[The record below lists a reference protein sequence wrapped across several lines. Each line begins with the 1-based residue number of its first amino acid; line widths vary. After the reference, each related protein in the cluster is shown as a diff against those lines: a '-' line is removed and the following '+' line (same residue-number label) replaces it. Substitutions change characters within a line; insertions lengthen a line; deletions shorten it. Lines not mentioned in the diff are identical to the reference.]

1 MKTASEYRSLAW
13 QDLRAMYRQSS
24 LIMLVTMLVGMIA
37 VSILYGSLYWYNSTQ
52 SIIAGMVTVG
62 VALLV
67 ILTVGL
73 LNYYMPVWFMS
84 LVRKQPEPW
93 YEAKTSYGRA
103 LLATLIMLIPSIVEE
118 ALTQPINMSN
128 DPSPVLLLIFLV
140 LWIPMMLFIIWWT
153 YAVSTTLPYRVYDDP
168 NRSVL
173 EAVRDNIAMMRGY
186 KFKLFCV
193 DFLVAVW
200 PLAALFVMIIIM
212 AVALGVVMALSPGT
226 STMWM
231 VMGMSVILFPFV
243 LVIVFITQPMLYF
256 AHARFYNDLRAE
268 LEPAVEEQPSATNI

>member
-37 VSILYGSLYWYNSTQ
+37 VSLLYGSYYWYNSTQ
-52 SIIAGMVTVG
+52 SMTAALVTILVG
-62 VALLV
+62 LAVV
-67 ILTVGL
+67 FTVEL

-103 LLATLIMLIPSIVEE
+103 LLATLIMLIPSIAEE
-118 ALTQPINMSN
+118 VVTLPVNMS
-128 DPSPVLLLIFLV
+128 DEPSPIALLIFMI
-140 LWIPMMLFIIWWT
+140 LWLPIVLFIIWWT
-153 YAVSTTLPYRVYDDP
+153 YAVSTTLPYRVYDDS
-168 NRSVL
+168 NRSVW
-173 EAVRDNIAMMRGY
+173 EAVKDNIAMMKGY

-200 PLAALFVMIIIM
+200 PLLALYIMMMIM
-212 AVALGVVMALSPGT
+212 VVALVVILALSPGT
-226 STMWM
+226 SVTWI
-231 VMGMSVILFPFV
+231 VVGMSVILFPFV

-268 LEPAVEEQPSATNI
+268 QEPAVEEQPSATDI